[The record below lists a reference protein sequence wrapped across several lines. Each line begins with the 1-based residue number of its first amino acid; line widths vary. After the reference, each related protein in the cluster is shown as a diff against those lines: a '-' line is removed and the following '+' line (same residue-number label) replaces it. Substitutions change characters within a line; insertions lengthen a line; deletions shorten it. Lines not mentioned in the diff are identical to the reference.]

1 MGIKVITGGL
11 RFGEGPFS
19 GSVTI
24 FKSLQGSLQAEG
36 IVLSCVALEGR
47 DITKGY
53 REANRNKLLVQE
65 ARAPSLKVCKEA
77 GELERVQRACTRRV
91 RPG

>member
-1 MGIKVITGGL
+1 MGKDPLVAVSL
-11 RFGEGPFS
+11 F
-19 GSVTI
+19 

-47 DITKGY
+47 DSTKGY
-53 REANRNKLLVQE
+53 REANRNKLLVRE
-65 ARAPSLKVCKEA
+65 ARAPLLKVCKEA

-91 RPG
+91 GPG